1 MDKLQFKV
9 SSALKDLVG
18 KDLIR
23 NENIAIFELVK
34 NSYDAFAPKV
44 EITFEP
50 DRIIIADNG
59 KGMTLDDLK
68 DKWLFLA
75 YSAKKDGTEDEEK
88 DEAEDEERDEKQESY
103 RDKINRHYA
112 GAKGVGRFSC
122 DRLGSTLVLKT
133 KSQKDANAEQLTIN
147 WKDFERDQKL
157 EFININVKH
166 EVLSEIPQF
175 PENKTTGTILEI
187 TNLRNIWDR
196 EGILKLK
203 QSLEKLI
210 NPFSEDLDFTIEI
223 ICSWAK
229 KEDEKQKLNG
239 AFDKDIVNGVI
250 RNSISQVIALKTT
263 KIDVVLNEE
272 HIETAIIDRDT
283 EIYRIREKNTFDK
296 LNSVT
301 INLYFLNRAAKTAF
315 STKMGVQ
322 PVAYG
327 SIFLFRNGF
336 RILPFGNPGDDS
348 WKIDYKKQQG
358 YARFLGTRDL
368 FGRVDIQT
376 DNIEEFK
383 EVSSRDGGLIESE
396 TTLQL
401 RRLFEITH
409 KRLERYVS
417 GVLWGEGFLKRQY
430 FKDVALIEKNR
441 ELLKND
447 QDFESADYIISSNLG
462 SKIDFVQLVKTLIS
476 DKNIEVLSYNKD
488 LANIFSE
495 PTLFDDANPQVIT
508 DLERIAEKTKD
519 GNLMTSVDEAKH
531 KIAELQKQKEKA
543 ERDAEEANIRADRA
557 EEETQKAQYEASVAK
572 VKQEKA
578 EKENAELDEQIKQV
592 QKENMFLVSDV
603 NSDVKQLASLQH
615 TITHTSKKIRIEL
628 DDAMNYLKSDDK
640 DGVVNCLNKIFILN
654 QQVETLSGLV
664 SKVNYNVKANK
675 ITKDFVDF
683 TNEYLT
689 NFCITNYSNIK
700 FHVPKT
706 EIVWETKFEAIKI
719 IIIIDNLLSN
729 SDKFQTKNIYI
740 DWKENSETID
750 LIYKDDGDGIA
761 PDILPKVFNYRFST
775 TDGGGLGLYHIK
787 SIMESDFNGSIELK
801 SEKGNGAE
809 FILHFP
815 KGRKQ

>member
-34 NSYDAFAPKV
+34 NSYDAFATKV

-50 DRIIIADNG
+50 ERIIIADNG

-68 DKWLFLA
+68 NKWLFLA
-75 YSAKKDGTEDEEK
+75 YSAKKDGSEDS
-88 DEAEDEERDEKQESY
+88 DPDEKQQSY
-103 RDKINRHYA
+103 RDQINRHYA

-122 DRLGSTLVLKT
+122 DRLGANLIVTT
-133 KSQKDANAEQLTIN
+133 KSEKDKHAEQLTID
-147 WKDFERDQKL
+147 WTAFEKDQKK
-157 EFININVKH
+157 EFIEVDVQH
-166 EVLSEIPQF
+166 ETLSELPNF
-175 PENKTTGTILEI
+175 PENKKTGTILEI
-187 TNLRNIWDR
+187 TNLRNIWARD
-196 EGILKLK
+196 EILRLK

-210 NPFSEDLDFTIEI
+210 NPFSESLDFTIEI
-223 ICSWAK
+223 ICEWAK
-229 KEDEKQKLNG
+229 KDDENEKR
-239 AFDKDIVNGVI
+239 KDNYYDRNIVNGVVK
-250 RNSISQVIALKTT
+250 NSISQVIGLKTT
-263 KIDVVLNEE
+263 KIDVTLNSNF
-272 HIETAIIDRDT
+272 IETSVVDRDV
-283 EIYRIREKNTFDK
+283 EIYKIREKNTFDK
-296 LNSVT
+296 LSSVT
-301 INLYFLNRAAKTAF
+301 INLYFLNKAAKTAF
-315 STKMGVQ
+315 SMKMGVQ
-322 PVAYG
+322 PVNYG

-348 WKIDYKKQQG
+348 WKLDYRAQQG
-358 YARFLGTRDL
+358 YNRFLGTRDL

-376 DNIEEFK
+376 DNVDEFK
-383 EVSSRDGGLIESE
+383 EVSSRDGGLIQSE

-401 RRLFEITH
+401 MRLFETTH
-409 KRLERYVS
+409 HRLERYVT

-430 FKDVALIEKNR
+430 FKDITNVDKNR
-441 ELLKND
+441 ELLGKD
-447 QDFESADYIISSNLG
+447 KELDSADYVIKSSLG

-476 DKNIEVLSYNKD
+476 DKNIEVLSYNKQ
-488 LANIFSE
+488 LSNIFSE

-519 GNLMTSVDEAKH
+519 ADLMSSIDEAKQ

-543 ERDAEEANIRADRA
+543 ERDAEEANIRADLA
-557 EEETQKAQYEASVAK
+557 EEETQKALYEASVAK

-787 SIMESDFNGSIELK
+787 SIMESDFNGSVELK
-801 SEKGNGAE
+801 SEKGKGAE

-815 KGRKQ
+815 KGEQR

>member
-34 NSYDAFAPKV
+34 NSYDAFATKV
-44 EITFEP
+44 EITFESE
-50 DRIIIADNG
+50 RIIIADNG
-59 KGMTLDDLK
+59 KGMSLYDLK
-68 DKWLFLA
+68 NKWLFLA
-75 YSAKKDGTEDEEK
+75 YSAKKDGSEDSEP
-88 DEAEDEERDEKQESY
+88 DEKQQSY
-103 RDKINRHYA
+103 RDQINRHYA

-122 DRLGSTLVLKT
+122 DRLGANLIVTT
-133 KSQKDANAEQLTIN
+133 KSEKDKHAEQLTID
-147 WKDFERDQKL
+147 WTAFEKDQKK
-157 EFININVKH
+157 EFIEVDVQH
-166 EVLSEIPQF
+166 ETLSELPNF
-175 PENKTTGTILEI
+175 PENKKTGTILEI
-187 TNLRNIWDR
+187 TNLRNIWARD
-196 EGILKLK
+196 EILRLK

-210 NPFSEDLDFTIEI
+210 NPFSESLDFTIEI
-223 ICSWAK
+223 ICEWAK
-229 KEDEKQKLNG
+229 KDDENEKR
-239 AFDKDIVNGVI
+239 KDNYYDRNIVNGVVK
-250 RNSISQVIALKTT
+250 NSISQVIGLKTT
-263 KIDVVLNEE
+263 KIDVTLNSNF
-272 HIETAIIDRDT
+272 IETSVVDRDV
-283 EIYRIREKNTFDK
+283 EIYKIREKNTFDK
-296 LNSVT
+296 LSSVT
-301 INLYFLNRAAKTAF
+301 INLYFLNKAAKTAF
-315 STKMGVQ
+315 SMKMGVQ
-322 PVAYG
+322 PVNYG

-348 WKIDYKKQQG
+348 WKLDYRAQQG
-358 YARFLGTRDL
+358 YNRFLGTRDL

-376 DNIEEFK
+376 DNVDEFK
-383 EVSSRDGGLIESE
+383 EVSSRDGGLIQSE

-401 RRLFEITH
+401 MRLFETTH
-409 KRLERYVS
+409 HRLERYVT

-430 FKDVALIEKNR
+430 FKDITDVDKNR
-441 ELLKND
+441 ELLGKD
-447 QDFESADYIISSNLG
+447 KELDSADYVIKSSLG

-476 DKNIEVLSYNKD
+476 DKNIEVLSYNKQ

-519 GNLMTSVDEAKH
+519 ADLMSSVDEAKQ

-689 NFCITNYSNIK
+689 NFCITNYSNIQ

-787 SIMESDFNGSIELK
+787 SIMESDFNGSVELK
-801 SEKGNGAE
+801 SEKGKGAE

-815 KGRKQ
+815 KGEQR

>member
-34 NSYDAFAPKV
+34 NSYDAFATKV

-50 DRIIIADNG
+50 ERIIIADNG

-68 DKWLFLA
+68 NKWLFLA
-75 YSAKKDGTEDEEK
+75 YSAKKDGSEDAEK
-88 DEAEDEERDEKQESY
+88 DEKQESY

-122 DRLGSTLVLKT
+122 DRLGANLIVTT
-133 KSQKDANAEQLTIN
+133 KSEKDKNAEQLIIDWTA
-147 WKDFERDQKL
+147 FERDQKK
-157 EFININVKH
+157 EFIEVDVQH
-166 EVLSEIPQF
+166 ESLSDLPNF
-175 PENKTTGTILEI
+175 PENKKTGTILEI
-187 TNLRNIWDR
+187 TNLRNIWARD
-196 EGILKLK
+196 EILRLK

-210 NPFSEDLDFTIEI
+210 NPFSESLDFTIEI
-223 ICSWAK
+223 ICEWAK
-229 KEDEKQKLNG
+229 KDDENEKRKEIYYDRN
-239 AFDKDIVNGVI
+239 IVNGVVK
-250 RNSISQVIALKTT
+250 NSISQVIGLKTT
-263 KIDVVLNEE
+263 KIDVTLNSDF
-272 HIETAIIDRDT
+272 IETSVVDRDI
-283 EIYRIREKNTFDK
+283 EIYKIREKNTFDK
-296 LNSVT
+296 LSSVT
-301 INLYFLNRAAKTAF
+301 INLYFLNKAAKTAF
-315 STKMGVQ
+315 SMKMGVQ
-322 PVAYG
+322 PVNYG

-348 WKIDYKKQQG
+348 WKLDYRAQQG
-358 YARFLGTRDL
+358 YNRFLGTRDL

-376 DNIEEFK
+376 DNVDEFK
-383 EVSSRDGGLIESE
+383 EVSSRDGGLIQSE

-401 RRLFEITH
+401 MRLFETTH
-409 KRLERYVS
+409 HRLERYVT

-430 FKDVALIEKNR
+430 FKDITDVDKNR
-441 ELLKND
+441 ELLGKD
-447 QDFESADYIISSNLG
+447 KELDSADYVINSSLG

-476 DKNIEVLSYNKD
+476 DKNIEVLSYNKQ
-488 LANIFSE
+488 LANIFSD

-519 GNLMTSVDEAKH
+519 ADLMSSVDEAKQ

-740 DWKENSETID
+740 DWKENSENID

-787 SIMESDFNGSIELK
+787 SIMESDFNGSVELK
-801 SEKGNGAE
+801 SEKGKGAE

-815 KGRKQ
+815 KGEQR

>member
-34 NSYDAFAPKV
+34 NSYDAFATKV

-50 DRIIIADNG
+50 ERIIIADNG

-68 DKWLFLA
+68 NKWLFLA
-75 YSAKKDGTEDEEK
+75 YSAKKDGSEDPET
-88 DEAEDEERDEKQESY
+88 DEKQQSY
-103 RDKINRHYA
+103 RDQINRHYA

-122 DRLGSTLVLKT
+122 DRLGANLIVTT
-133 KSQKDANAEQLTIN
+133 KSKKDKNAERLTID
-147 WKDFERDQKL
+147 WTAFERDQKK
-157 EFININVKH
+157 EFIEVDVQH
-166 EVLSEIPQF
+166 ESLSDLPNF
-175 PENKTTGTILEI
+175 PENKKTGTILEI
-187 TNLRNIWDR
+187 TNLRNIWARD
-196 EGILKLK
+196 EILRLK

-210 NPFSEDLDFTIEI
+210 NPFSESLDFTIEI
-223 ICSWAK
+223 ICEWAK
-229 KEDEKQKLNG
+229 KDDENEKR
-239 AFDKDIVNGVI
+239 KDNYYDRNIVNGVVK
-250 RNSISQVIALKTT
+250 NSISQVIGLKTT
-263 KIDVVLNEE
+263 KIDVTLNSDF
-272 HIETAIIDRDT
+272 IETSVVDRDV
-283 EIYRIREKNTFDK
+283 EIYKIREKNTFDK
-296 LNSVT
+296 LSSVT
-301 INLYFLNRAAKTAF
+301 INLYFLNKAAKTAF
-315 STKMGVQ
+315 SMKMGVQ
-322 PVAYG
+322 PINYG

-348 WKIDYKKQQG
+348 WKLDYRAQQG
-358 YARFLGTRDL
+358 YNRFLGTRDL

-376 DNIEEFK
+376 DNIDEFK
-383 EVSSRDGGLIESE
+383 EVSSRDGGLIQSE

-401 RRLFEITH
+401 MRLFETIH
-409 KRLERYVS
+409 HRLERYVT

-430 FKDVALIEKNR
+430 FKDITDVDKNR
-441 ELLKND
+441 ELLGKD
-447 QDFESADYIISSNLG
+447 KELDSADYVINSSLG

-476 DKNIEVLSYNKD
+476 DKNIEVLSYNKQ
-488 LANIFSE
+488 LANIFSD

-519 GNLMTSVDEAKH
+519 ADLMSSVDEAKQ

-640 DGVVNCLNKIFILN
+640 DGVINCLNKIFILN

-787 SIMESDFNGSIELK
+787 SIMESDFNGSVELK
-801 SEKGNGAE
+801 SEKGKGAE

-815 KGRKQ
+815 KGEQR

>member
-1 MDKLQFKV
+1 M
-9 SSALKDLVG
+9 
-18 KDLIR
+18 
-23 NENIAIFELVK
+23 
-34 NSYDAFAPKV
+34 
-44 EITFEP
+44 
-50 DRIIIADNG
+50 
-59 KGMTLDDLK
+59 
-68 DKWLFLA
+68 
-75 YSAKKDGTEDEEK
+75 
-88 DEAEDEERDEKQESY
+88 
-103 RDKINRHYA
+103 
-112 GAKGVGRFSC
+112 
-122 DRLGSTLVLKT
+122 
-133 KSQKDANAEQLTIN
+133 
-147 WKDFERDQKL
+147 
-157 EFININVKH
+157 
-166 EVLSEIPQF
+166 
-175 PENKTTGTILEI
+175 NK
-187 TNLRNIWDR
+187 
-196 EGILKLK
+196 
-203 QSLEKLI
+203 
-210 NPFSEDLDFTIEI
+210 
-223 ICSWAK
+223 
-229 KEDEKQKLNG
+229 
-239 AFDKDIVNGVI
+239 
-250 RNSISQVIALKTT
+250 
-263 KIDVVLNEE
+263 
-272 HIETAIIDRDT
+272 
-283 EIYRIREKNTFDK
+283 
-296 LNSVT
+296 
-301 INLYFLNRAAKTAF
+301 AAKTAF
-315 STKMGVQ
+315 SMKMGVQ
-322 PVAYG
+322 PINYG

-348 WKIDYKKQQG
+348 WKLDYRAQQG
-358 YARFLGTRDL
+358 YNRFLGTRDL

-376 DNIEEFK
+376 DNIDEFK
-383 EVSSRDGGLIESE
+383 EVSSRDGGLIQSE

-401 RRLFEITH
+401 MRLFETTH
-409 KRLERYVS
+409 HRLERYVT

-430 FKDVALIEKNR
+430 FKDITDVDKNR
-441 ELLKND
+441 ELLGKD
-447 QDFESADYIISSNLG
+447 KELDSADYVINSSLG

-476 DKNIEVLSYNKD
+476 DKNIEVLSYNKQ

-495 PTLFDDANPQVIT
+495 PTLFDDANPQVIN

-519 GNLMTSVDEAKH
+519 ADLMSSIDEAKQ

-578 EKENAELDEQIKQV
+578 EKENAELDEQIKQA

-787 SIMESDFNGSIELK
+787 SIMESDFNGSVELK
-801 SEKGNGAE
+801 SEKGKGAE

-815 KGRKQ
+815 KGEQR

>member
-34 NSYDAFAPKV
+34 NSYDAFATKV

-50 DRIIIADNG
+50 ERIIIADNG

-68 DKWLFLA
+68 NKWLFLA
-75 YSAKKDGTEDEEK
+75 YSAKKDGSEDAEK
-88 DEAEDEERDEKQESY
+88 DEKQESY

-122 DRLGSTLVLKT
+122 DRLGANLIVTT
-133 KSQKDANAEQLTIN
+133 KSEKDKNAEQLTID
-147 WKDFERDQKL
+147 WTAFERDQKK
-157 EFININVKH
+157 EFIEVDVQH
-166 EVLSEIPQF
+166 ETLSELPNF
-175 PENKTTGTILEI
+175 PENKKTGTILEI
-187 TNLRNIWDR
+187 TNLRNIWARD
-196 EGILKLK
+196 EILRLK

-210 NPFSEDLDFTIEI
+210 NPFSESLDFTIEI
-223 ICSWAK
+223 ICEWAK
-229 KEDEKQKLNG
+229 KDDENEKR
-239 AFDKDIVNGVI
+239 KDNYYDRNIVNGVVK
-250 RNSISQVIALKTT
+250 NSISQVIGLKTT
-263 KIDVVLNEE
+263 KIDVTLNSDF
-272 HIETAIIDRDT
+272 IETSVVDRDV
-283 EIYRIREKNTFDK
+283 EIYKIREKNTFDK
-296 LNSVT
+296 LSSVT
-301 INLYFLNRAAKTAF
+301 INLYFLNKAAKTAF
-315 STKMGVQ
+315 SMKMGVQ
-322 PVAYG
+322 PINYG

-348 WKIDYKKQQG
+348 WKLDYRAQQG
-358 YARFLGTRDL
+358 YNRFLGTRDL

-376 DNIEEFK
+376 DNIDEFK
-383 EVSSRDGGLIESE
+383 EVSSRDGGLIQSE

-401 RRLFEITH
+401 MRLFETTH
-409 KRLERYVS
+409 HRLERYVT

-430 FKDVALIEKNR
+430 FKDITDVDKNR
-441 ELLKND
+441 ELLGKD
-447 QDFESADYIISSNLG
+447 KELDSADYVINSSLG

-476 DKNIEVLSYNKD
+476 DKNIEVLSYNKQ
-488 LANIFSE
+488 LANIFSD

-519 GNLMTSVDEAKH
+519 ADLMSSIDEAKQ

-578 EKENAELDEQIKQV
+578 EKENEELDEQIKQV

-640 DGVVNCLNKIFILN
+640 DGVINCLNKIFILN

-787 SIMESDFNGSIELK
+787 SIMESDFNGSVELK
-801 SEKGNGAE
+801 SEKGKGAE

-815 KGRKQ
+815 KGEQR

>member
-34 NSYDAFAPKV
+34 NSYDAFATKV

-50 DRIIIADNG
+50 ERIIIADNG

-68 DKWLFLA
+68 NKWLFLA
-75 YSAKKDGTEDEEK
+75 FSAKKDGSEDAEK
-88 DEAEDEERDEKQESY
+88 DEKQESY

-122 DRLGSTLVLKT
+122 DRLGANLIVTT
-133 KSQKDANAEQLTIN
+133 KSQKDKNAEQLTID
-147 WKDFERDQKL
+147 WTAFEKDQKK
-157 EFININVKH
+157 EFIEVDVQH
-166 EVLSEIPQF
+166 ESLFVLPKF
-175 PENKTTGTILEI
+175 PENKETGTILEI
-187 TNLRNIWDR
+187 TNLRSIWARD
-196 EGILKLK
+196 EILRLK

-210 NPFSEDLDFTIEI
+210 NPFSESLDFTIEI
-223 ICSWAK
+223 ICDWAK
-229 KEDEKQKLNG
+229 EGDENEKNKGNYY
-239 AFDKDIVNGVI
+239 DRNIVNGVI
-250 RNSISQVIALKTT
+250 KNSISQVIGLKTT
-263 KIDVVLNEE
+263 KIDVTLNSDF
-272 HIETAIIDRDT
+272 IETSVVDRDV
-283 EIYRIREKNTFDK
+283 EIYKIREKNTFDK
-296 LNSVT
+296 LSSVT
-301 INLYFLNRAAKTAF
+301 INLYFLNKAAKTAF
-315 STKMGVQ
+315 SMKMGVQ
-322 PVAYG
+322 PINYG

-348 WKIDYKKQQG
+348 WKLDYRAQQG
-358 YARFLGTRDL
+358 YNRFLGTRDL

-376 DNIEEFK
+376 DNIDEFK
-383 EVSSRDGGLIESE
+383 EVSSRDGGLIQSE

-401 RRLFEITH
+401 MRLFETTH
-409 KRLERYVS
+409 HRLERYVT

-430 FKDVALIEKNR
+430 FKDITDVDKNR
-441 ELLKND
+441 ELLGKD
-447 QDFESADYIISSNLG
+447 KELDSADYVINSSLG

-476 DKNIEVLSYNKD
+476 DKNIEVLSYNKQ
-488 LANIFSE
+488 LANIFSD

-519 GNLMTSVDEAKH
+519 ADLMSSIDEAKQ

-761 PDILPKVFNYRFST
+761 PDILHKVFNYRFST
-775 TDGGGLGLYHIK
+775 TDGGGLGLYHVK
-787 SIMESDFNGSIELK
+787 SIMESDFNGSVELK
-801 SEKGNGAE
+801 SEKGRGAE

-815 KGRKQ
+815 KSEQR

>member
-34 NSYDAFAPKV
+34 NSYDAFATKV

-50 DRIIIADNG
+50 ERIIIADNG

-68 DKWLFLA
+68 NKWLFLA
-75 YSAKKDGTEDEEK
+75 YSAKKDGSEDAEK
-88 DEAEDEERDEKQESY
+88 DEKQESY

-122 DRLGSTLVLKT
+122 DRLGANLIVTT
-133 KSQKDANAEQLTIN
+133 KSKKDKNAEQLTID
-147 WKDFERDQKL
+147 WTAFERDQKK
-157 EFININVKH
+157 EFIEVDVQH
-166 EVLSEIPQF
+166 ESLSDLPNF
-175 PENKTTGTILEI
+175 PENKKTGTILEI
-187 TNLRNIWDR
+187 TNLRNIWARD
-196 EGILKLK
+196 EILRLK

-210 NPFSEDLDFTIEI
+210 NPFSESLDFTIEI
-223 ICSWAK
+223 ICEWAK
-229 KEDEKQKLNG
+229 KDDENEKR
-239 AFDKDIVNGVI
+239 KDNYYDRNIVNGVVK
-250 RNSISQVIALKTT
+250 NSISQVIGLKTT
-263 KIDVVLNEE
+263 KIDVTLNSNF
-272 HIETAIIDRDT
+272 IETSVVDRDV
-283 EIYRIREKNTFDK
+283 EIYKIREKNTFDK
-296 LNSVT
+296 LSSVT
-301 INLYFLNRAAKTAF
+301 INLYFLNKAAKTAF
-315 STKMGVQ
+315 SMKMGVQ
-322 PVAYG
+322 PVNYG

-348 WKIDYKKQQG
+348 WKLDYRAQQG
-358 YARFLGTRDL
+358 YNRFLGTRDL

-376 DNIEEFK
+376 DNVDEFK
-383 EVSSRDGGLIESE
+383 EVSSRDGGLIQSE

-401 RRLFEITH
+401 MRLFETTH
-409 KRLERYVS
+409 HRLERYVT

-430 FKDVALIEKNR
+430 FKDITDVDKNR
-441 ELLKND
+441 ELLGKD
-447 QDFESADYIISSNLG
+447 KELDSADYVINSSLG

-476 DKNIEVLSYNKD
+476 DKNIEVLSYNKQ
-488 LANIFSE
+488 LANIFSD

-519 GNLMTSVDEAKH
+519 ADLMSSIDEAKQ

-740 DWKENSETID
+740 DWEENSETID

-787 SIMESDFNGSIELK
+787 SIMESDFNGNVELK
-801 SEKGNGAE
+801 SEKGKGAE

-815 KGRKQ
+815 KGEQR